1 MSSLVNDLEAIST
14 ILTESYG
21 PAFLNSARDIYFLKY
36 GKPAWDEPFYE
47 TRMNLFIEW
56 FLLEYSPEGVEAPI
70 LRALNLLKT
79 NQELTKTVN
88 SLYASHYSLFDIEA
102 PWKNKHQYLRDTI
115 YGGDWYVYIDPEIPA
130 LDLPVLLQGRL
141 IRNSDGIT
149 LSESCIVHP
158 SDARDRIYELLDES
172 QSTPVAEVL
181 ELLAR
186 LYIRRWRFPALPSSR
201 FYDPQDPLVR
211 DIVKRT
217 RT

>member
-1 MSSLVNDLEAIST
+1 MITLVNDLEVISNL
-14 ILTESYG
+14 LTESYG
-21 PAFLNSARDIYFLKY
+21 TAFFNTARDVYFLKY

-56 FLLEYSPEGVEAPI
+56 FLLDYYPDGVEPPI
-70 LRALNLLKT
+70 NRALKLLKT
-79 NQELTKTVN
+79 NQELTRTIE

-102 PWKNKHQYLRDTI
+102 PWKNKHLYLRDII
-115 YGGDWYVYIDPEIPA
+115 YGGDWHVYIDPEIPA
-130 LDLPVLLQGRL
+130 LDLPVLLQGRI
-141 IRNSDGIT
+141 IRTQDGVT

-158 SDARDRIYELLDES
+158 SDARDRIYELLDQS
-172 QSTPVAEVL
+172 QTTPVAEIL

-211 DIVKRT
+211 DIVKRA
-217 RT
+217 